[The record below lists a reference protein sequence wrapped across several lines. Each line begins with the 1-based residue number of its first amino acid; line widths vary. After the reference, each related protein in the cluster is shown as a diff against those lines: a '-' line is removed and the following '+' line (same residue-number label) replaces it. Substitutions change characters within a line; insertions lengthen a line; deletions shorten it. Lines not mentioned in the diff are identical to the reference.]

1 MEVQGRAESFCRTRT
16 SLPMTLFDVT
26 QLSLETA
33 IRGSAMRQT
42 TLASN
47 VANAN
52 TPGYRRQDVDFH
64 GALKAAMD
72 GGSDVE
78 SVAFGASTDSSAPMQ
93 ADGNAVDID
102 VENANL
108 AKNGLEYE
116 ALVSVAAAR
125 IAILKTAMGVQ

>member
-1 MEVQGRAESFCRTRT
+1 MLLQYPPV
-16 SLPMTLFDVT
+16 LMTLFDVT

-42 TLASN
+42 TLANN

-52 TPGYRRQDVDFH
+52 TPGYRRQDVDFKS
-64 GALKAAMD
+64 ALQTALSS
-72 GGSDVE
+72 GSDVE
-78 SVAFGASTDSSAPMQ
+78 HLSFAAATDASAPMQ

-116 ALVSVAAAR
+116 SLVSVASAR
-125 IAILKTAMGVQ
+125 IAILKSAMGVQ

>member
-1 MEVQGRAESFCRTRT
+1 
-16 SLPMTLFDVT
+16 MTLFDVT
-26 QLSLETA
+26 QLSLESA
-33 IRGSAMRQT
+33 IRGAAQRQT
-42 TLASN
+42 VLAAN

-64 GALKAAMD
+64 GALRSAMEAGD
-72 GGSDVE
+72 GVE
-78 SVAFGASTDSSAPMQ
+78 QVAFSAATDSAAPMQ

-116 ALVSVAAAR
+116 ALVAVTSAR
-125 IAILKTAMGVQ
+125 IAILKSAMGVQ

>member
-1 MEVQGRAESFCRTRT
+1 
-16 SLPMTLFDVT
+16 MTLFDVT

-33 IRGSAMRQT
+33 IRGAAMRQT
-42 TLASN
+42 TLAGN

-64 GALKAAMD
+64 GALKAAMSSGAD
-72 GGSDVE
+72 LHDVGFAAA
-78 SVAFGASTDSSAPMQ
+78 VDSSAPMQ

-116 ALVSVAAAR
+116 ALVSVTSAR
-125 IAILKTAMGVQ
+125 IAILKSAMGVQ

>member
-1 MEVQGRAESFCRTRT
+1 MEVHGRAENLRHPQHPS
-16 SLPMTLFDVT
+16 MTLFDVT

-72 GGSDVE
+72 MGADVE
-78 SVAFGASTDSSAPMQ
+78 NVAFTPATDGSAPMQ

-116 ALVSVAAAR
+116 ALVSVASAR
-125 IAILKTAMGVQ
+125 IAILKSAMGVQ

>member
-1 MEVQGRAESFCRTRT
+1 
-16 SLPMTLFDVT
+16 MTLFDLT
-26 QLSLETA
+26 QLSLESA
-33 IRGSAMRQT
+33 IRGSAARQT
-42 TLASN
+42 TLSAN

-64 GALKAAMD
+64 GALRSAMQAGD
-72 GGSDVE
+72 SAGQAME
-78 SVAFGASTDSSAPMQ
+78 NVAFSATSDSSAPMQ

-125 IAILKTAMGVQ
+125 IQILKSAMGVQ

>member
-1 MEVQGRAESFCRTRT
+1 MEVQGRTENFR
-16 SLPMTLFDVT
+16 LPMTLFDLT
-26 QLSLETA
+26 QVSLESA
-33 IRGSAMRQT
+33 MRGAAMRQT
-42 TLASN
+42 TLAAN

-72 GGSDVE
+72 TGSPVE
-78 SVAFGASTDSSAPMQ
+78 NVAFSPTVDSSSPMQ

-116 ALVSVAAAR
+116 SLVSVASAR
-125 IAILKTAMGVQ
+125 LAILKSAMGVQ

>member
-1 MEVQGRAESFCRTRT
+1 
-16 SLPMTLFDVT
+16 MTLFDVT

-72 GGSDVE
+72 MGADVE
-78 SVAFGASTDSSAPMQ
+78 NVAFTPATDGSAPMQ

-116 ALVSVAAAR
+116 ALVSVASAR
-125 IAILKTAMGVQ
+125 IAILKSAMGLGA

>member
-1 MEVQGRAESFCRTRT
+1 
-16 SLPMTLFDVT
+16 MTLFDVT
-26 QLSLETA
+26 QLSLESA

-42 TLASN
+42 TLAAN

-52 TPGYRRQDVDFH
+52 TPGYARQDVDFH
-64 GALKAAMD
+64 GALQAAMSSGD
-72 GGSDVE
+72 AANVE
-78 SVAFGASTDSSAPMQ
+78 HVGFAAATDSSAPMQ

-116 ALVSVAAAR
+116 ALVSVASAR
-125 IAILKTAMGVQ
+125 IAILKSAMGVQ

>member
-1 MEVQGRAESFCRTRT
+1 
-16 SLPMTLFDVT
+16 MTLFDVT

-33 IRGSAMRQT
+33 LRGSAMRQT
-42 TLASN
+42 ALAAN

-64 GALKAAMD
+64 GALQAAMSS
-72 GGSDVE
+72 GSNVE
-78 SVAFGASTDSSAPMQ
+78 NVAFSAATDSSAPMQ

-116 ALVSVAAAR
+116 SLVSVASAR
-125 IAILKTAMGVQ
+125 LAILKSAMGVQ

>member
-1 MEVQGRAESFCRTRT
+1 
-16 SLPMTLFDVT
+16 MTLFDIT
-26 QLSLETA
+26 QLSLESA

-42 TLASN
+42 ALASN

-64 GALKAAMD
+64 GALRSAMSAGD
-72 GGSDVE
+72 NGAGVE
-78 SVAFGASTDSSAPMQ
+78 SVAFSATTDSSAPMQ

-102 VENANL
+102 VENATL

-116 ALVSVAAAR
+116 ALVSIAAAR
-125 IAILKTAMGVQ
+125 IQILKSAMGVQ

>member
-1 MEVQGRAESFCRTRT
+1 MEGPATLSYPSF
-16 SLPMTLFDVT
+16 PMTLFDVT
-26 QLSLETA
+26 QLSLESA
-33 IRGSAMRQT
+33 LRGSAMRQT
-42 TLASN
+42 TLAAN

-64 GALKAAMD
+64 GALQSAMASGANVENVGFAA
-72 GGSDVE
+72 
-78 SVAFGASTDSSAPMQ
+78 ATDSSAPMQ

-116 ALVSVAAAR
+116 ALVSVASAR
-125 IAILKTAMGVQ
+125 LAILKSAMGVQ

>member
-1 MEVQGRAESFCRTRT
+1 
-16 SLPMTLFDVT
+16 MTLYDVT
-26 QLSLETA
+26 QLSLESA
-33 IRGSAMRQT
+33 IRGSALRQT

-72 GGSDVE
+72 TGSGSNVE
-78 SVAFGASTDSSAPMQ
+78 NVAFSSATDSSAPMQ

-116 ALVSVAAAR
+116 SLISVASAR
-125 IAILKTAMGVQ
+125 IAILKAAMGVQ

>member
-1 MEVQGRAESFCRTRT
+1 
-16 SLPMTLFDVT
+16 MTLFDVT

-42 TLASN
+42 TLAGN

-64 GALKAAMD
+64 GALQAAMSA
-72 GGSDVE
+72 GTEGNVE
-78 SVAFGASTDSSAPMQ
+78 NVACSAATDSSAPMQ

-116 ALVSVAAAR
+116 ALVSVASAR
-125 IAILKTAMGVQ
+125 IAILKSAMGVQ